1 MPVWRGICLCVV
13 FQRHRKTLACRG
25 FFTGIAQPC
34 FSICAGLAVFGT
46 GHGCEVAG
54 GFRAGAGFDIRGAAG
69 GHEKGRLMKFGQ
81 PFSSFY
87 QK

>member
-13 FQRHRKTLACRG
+13 FQRHRETFACRG
-25 FFTGIAQPC
+25 FIAGPVKPC
-34 FSICAGLAVFGT
+34 FGICVGLAVFGT
-46 GHGCEVAG
+46 GHGREIVG
-54 GFRAGAGFDIRGAAG
+54 GLCVGVGIDIRRAAG
-69 GHEKGRLMKFGQ
+69 DHKKGRLMKFGQ

>member
-1 MPVWRGICLCVV
+1 MDIKRIRL
-13 FQRHRKTLACRG
+13 
-25 FFTGIAQPC
+25 
-34 FSICAGLAVFGT
+34 
-46 GHGCEVAG
+46 
-54 GFRAGAGFDIRGAAG
+54 RAGAGFDFRGAAG